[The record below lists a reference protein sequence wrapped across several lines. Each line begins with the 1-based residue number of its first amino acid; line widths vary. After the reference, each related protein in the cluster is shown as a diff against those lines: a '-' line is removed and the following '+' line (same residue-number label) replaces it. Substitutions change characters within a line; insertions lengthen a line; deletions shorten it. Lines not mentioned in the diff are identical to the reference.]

1 MRQAAGRVSMPVA
14 VSNALGC
21 RRPDSSRMHTATATE
36 TNAHPTW
43 SLQLLRRG
51 CTAQLQ
57 PLVPCVR
64 RLAGMLRRHSQP
76 TLSAPATHSGRR
88 CRTPRA
94 QNHSPAAPWPKAAP
108 GRLQAGMTSMGAGTG
123 GNSELG
129 GWPGDTGATC
139 RRQQAGLGAPSG
151 SRDAAI
157 ATLADPVAAPKSGF
171 DLRVCRIEDKCCE
184 IGSRQPGRVAG
195 TRVVSLDCH
204 LAAACVGEMA
214 RTKRETGG

>member
-1 MRQAAGRVSMPVA
+1 
-14 VSNALGC
+14 
-21 RRPDSSRMHTATATE
+21 MHTTTATE
-36 TNAHPTW
+36 TNARPTW

-57 PLVPCVR
+57 PAVPCVR
-64 RLAGMLRRHSQP
+64 RRAVCCAATASQP
-76 TLSAPATHSGRR
+76 RQHQRRMVAGVVALHGPKITLQQLPGQK
-88 CRTPRA
+88 PR
-94 QNHSPAAPWPKAAP
+94 QVDCMP
-108 GRLQAGMTSMGAGTG
+108 AGMTSMGAGTG

-184 IGSRQPGRVAG
+184 IGPRQQGRVAG